1 MFDPPPEAAVTPGR
15 RWLGHR
21 VSRNLAC
28 RILGLTELGIEDDTE
43 TEGNRAIFRRR
54 RSWLFRRTVPGREVE
69 VNVGGTTLK
78 AVCDYAGHFHVS
90 GEVQEHELSNFAG
103 LGVKE
108 QEEERL
114 STSPSG
120 LEDVSRMTR
129 SASFSAALS
138 ELDPEEST
146 AQVQLPLPVEEHSA
160 AEHVRESEPELEPE
174 PEPDIEP
181 VPTIISA
188 PAGTPVSSPVRAAR
202 SLQNALWPTH
212 APVTFKY

>member
-1 MFDPPPEAAVTPGR
+1 M
-15 RWLGHR
+15 
-21 VSRNLAC
+21 AC

-54 RSWLFRRTVPGREVE
+54 RSWLFRRTVPGRAVE

-78 AVCDYAGHFHVS
+78 AICDNAGHFHVS

-114 STSPSG
+114 STSPGG

-129 SASFSAALS
+129 SASFSASLS
-138 ELDPEEST
+138 ELDPREEST
-146 AQVQLPLPVEEHSA
+146 AEVQLPVPVENQSA
-160 AEHVRESEPELEPE
+160 AEHVREPGPELEAEAEAEAEAEPEPGPDPDPEPE
-174 PEPDIEP
+174 PEPESGIKP

-188 PAGTPVSSPVRAAR
+188 PAGAPVFSPVSPA
-202 SLQNALWPTH
+202 
-212 APVTFKY
+212 